1 METCYPELDNAFATA
16 EWDETGLDYSVK
28 GREQIRAAVKL
39 ESTRLWVSQPP
50 PKEADTGLGREI
62 QKQTGAPSVLV
73 NRMVRE
79 AARKRL
85 ESNEGEQ
92 KKPN

>member
-1 METCYPELDNAFATA
+1 MIGALPLPPIAATTA
-16 EWDETGLDYSVK
+16 
-28 GREQIRAAVKL
+28 
-39 ESTRLWVSQPP
+39 TRIL
-50 PKEADTGLGREI
+50 KEADTGLGREI
-62 QKQTGAPSVLV
+62 QKQTGAPSVVV

-85 ESNEGEQ
+85 ESDDSEG

>member
-1 METCYPELDNAFATA
+1 VER
-16 EWDETGLDYSVK
+16 K
-28 GREQIRAAVKL
+28 
-39 ESTRLWVSQPP
+39 RLWVNQPP
-50 PKEADTGLGREI
+50 VKQADTVRGREI

-73 NRMVRE
+73 NRMVRD

-85 ESNEGEQ
+85 ESDEGEG